1 VLHIDYWIASL
12 LSAIWIML
20 PAYVP
25 NSAAVV
31 LGGGTP
37 IDGGRVHEDGRRL
50 LGDGKTYRGLVLG
63 ILAGV
68 LIGCVQLLVQTG
80 DFPEVLPLQTPLSIV
95 TLAAGALL
103 GDLVKSYFKRRRGMA
118 KGEEWPIADQYDL
131 VAGALLLTLIVAPS
145 WVLTYVTLPVLFW
158 ILVLTPLLH
167 RAANLVGYSLGLKDV
182 PW

>member
-1 VLHIDYWIASL
+1 
-12 LSAIWIML
+12 ML

-37 IDGGRVHEDGRRL
+37 IDGGRIHGDGRRL

-68 LIGCVQLLVQTG
+68 LVGCMQLLVQMG
-80 DFPEVLPLQTPLSIV
+80 DFSDVLPRQTLLTVV
-95 TLAAGALL
+95 TLASGALL
-103 GDLVKSYFKRRRGMA
+103 GDLVKSYFKRRRGME
-118 KGEEWPIADQYDL
+118 KGEEWPVADQYDL
-131 VAGALLLTLIVAPS
+131 VAGALLLTLAAAPS